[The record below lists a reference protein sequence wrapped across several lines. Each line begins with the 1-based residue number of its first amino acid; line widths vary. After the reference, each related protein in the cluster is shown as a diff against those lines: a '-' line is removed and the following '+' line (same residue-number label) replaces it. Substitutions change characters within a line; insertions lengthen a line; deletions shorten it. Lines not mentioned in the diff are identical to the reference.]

1 MHLRKGTA
9 ADHSA
14 LLAIWERGVR
24 VTHHFLFEPEI
35 QRQLAVVRDRLLPGL
50 ELWVLC
56 DEGETPI
63 GWMALDDA
71 KLAVLCVAPARFR
84 QGGGSRL
91 LEQAR
96 ELKGRLTVDV
106 HERNTQALEFF
117 RARGFEVTGR
127 APLDEPDQS
136 LPVLRLQTGR

>member
-9 ADHSA
+9 ADHPA

-84 QGGGSRL
+84 QGDGSRL

-96 ELKGRLTVDV
+96 RLKGRLAVDV

-117 RARGFEVTGR
+117 RVRGFGVAGR
-127 APLDEPDQS
+127 VPRDDLGQPLA
-136 LPVLRLQTGR
+136 VLHLQAGS